1 MRNPFAGE
9 GRRPLTTAV
18 LFCVVGAAL
27 AFIAAGRTW
36 ESGYTHNASPL
47 PPSSFDQSGGDLV
60 PGLSAL
66 AIVGLAGAGALLAT
80 RGLGRRAVGVL
91 VLLVGVAL
99 AGLALDRAFDASSAW
114 PALTVVGGV
123 LVAVGGLAA
132 VVAGHRWPGM
142 GARYDRSP
150 NKRSTGGTTDA
161 WNALDRGEDPT
172 VR

>member
-1 MRNPFAGE
+1 MKNPFAGQ
-9 GRRPLTTAV
+9 GRRPLTATV
-18 LFCVVGAAL
+18 LLCVVGAGL
-27 AFIAAGRTW
+27 AFVGAGRTW
-36 ESGYTHNASPL
+36 ESGYPHNVSPL
-47 PPSSFDQSGGDLV
+47 PPSSFDQSGGDLI

-80 RGLGRRAVGVL
+80 RGLGRRVVGVI

-99 AGLALDRAFDASSAW
+99 AALALDRAFDASTAW
-114 PALTVVGGV
+114 PALTAAGGLLVV
-123 LVAVGGLAA
+123 VGGLAA
-132 VVAGHRWPGM
+132 GVAGHRWPGM

-150 NKRSTGGTTDA
+150 DKRSTGGTTDT